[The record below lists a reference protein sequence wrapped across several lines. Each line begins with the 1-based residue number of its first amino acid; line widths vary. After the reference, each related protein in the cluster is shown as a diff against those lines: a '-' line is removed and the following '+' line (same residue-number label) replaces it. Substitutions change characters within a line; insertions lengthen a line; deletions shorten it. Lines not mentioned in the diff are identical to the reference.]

1 MFRLP
6 GHLFIAVL
14 TSAVLLLA
22 GAAVADTAQVA
33 KPQLKSAPIKPM
45 PLVDGRLTP
54 NKPAAAE
61 EAARAQRTIAQLD
74 ELIELGLPAT
84 ALSIINQNQQA
95 ARPYSADWYLFERK
109 RISVLTLLEDWPQ
122 IIDRT
127 RKLLGDSQRVA
138 RLPQPVTDW
147 FLTQQAI
154 ALVKSG
160 QAEAALQVLRK
171 LIWSPARY
179 ERGAL
184 FALWRQLVVRAY
196 LVDDNIRDAETAMLR
211 YDYDY
216 RDTGYALSP
225 DWLQTRAGVLFRAG
239 RYRQVMA
246 LLKDAEDSALHALY
260 LLAKLRAD
268 KSSAAAIKKE
278 LKQASDGKLVSRS
291 QQWANR
297 YLAYEIARLGGN
309 RKHIITA
316 LQALLSVGEI
326 SHPLKQI
333 VRVSA
338 DDLWKLYKQ
347 IGVELGNRYRLL
359 NGDDDAWYSK
369 AMQLKSRDTLKT
381 LSLLTA
387 LALQSREPHHRQMA
401 HAELLSIL
409 EKRKNSMD
417 LISQLYLHSS
427 LIPSLKVMPVATR
440 LALID
445 HALAK
450 KQIGDAARLMQSLD
464 DIPPDQ
470 DAFIWQLRKAR
481 VLIMQGEYDAGIR
494 VLTKLFASLPALKP
508 EQVDHL
514 LQVLFDLQSV
524 QQHQAALR
532 FFRVLQAQP
541 LDFQTRR
548 ELYFWMAESEYALGN
563 YATAAML
570 YLKSARAEDGSMH
583 DQWALSSRLKAAES
597 LVKAGLY
604 DDAQTVYQRLLKVTA
619 NPSRRAMIEQEMQQI
634 VLLKNARRAGVE

>member
-1 MFRLP
+1 MP
-6 GHLFIAVL
+6 GHFPFPVL

-22 GAAVADTAQVA
+22 GAAMADTVPVA

-54 NKPAAAE
+54 DQPAAGE
-61 EAARAQRTIAQLD
+61 EAARAQRSIAQLD

-95 ARPYSADWYLFERK
+95 ARPYSPDWYRFERK

-122 IIDRT
+122 IIERT
-127 RKLLGDSQRVA
+127 RDLLGDSQRVA
-138 RLPQPVTDW
+138 RLPQPVSDW

-154 ALVKSG
+154 ALVRSG
-160 QAEAALQVLRK
+160 QAEAALRVLRR

-196 LVDDNIRDAETAMLR
+196 LVEGNIRDAETAMLR

-216 RDTGYALSP
+216 RDTGYALTP

-246 LLKDAEDSALHALY
+246 LLGEHEDSALHALY
-260 LLAKLRAD
+260 LLAKLRAEP
-268 KSSAAAIKKE
+268 SSATAIEKE
-278 LKQASDGKLVSRS
+278 LKQAGEGRLIARS
-291 QQWANR
+291 EQWANR
-297 YLAYEIARLGGN
+297 YLAYEIARIRGK
-309 RKHIITA
+309 RKNIISA
-316 LQALLSVGEI
+316 LQALLSVGEVR
-326 SHPLKQI
+326 HPLQQI
-333 VRVSA
+333 VHIGA
-338 DDLWKLYKQ
+338 DDLWELYRQ
-347 IGVELGNRYRLL
+347 SGIELGNRYRLL
-359 NGDDDAWYSK
+359 NGDDSAWYSK
-369 AMQLKSRDTLKT
+369 AMTLKSKDTFKS
-381 LSLLTA
+381 LSLLAA

-401 HAELLSIL
+401 HTELLSIL
-409 EKRKNSMD
+409 ARRKDSLN
-417 LISQLYLHSS
+417 LIMQMYLHSTLIRS
-427 LIPSLKVMPVATR
+427 LEVIPAPLR

-445 HALAK
+445 HALSK
-450 KQIGDAARLMQSLD
+450 KNIHDAARLMQSLD
-464 DIPPDQ
+464 EAPAEQ

-481 VLIMQGEYDAGIR
+481 VLIMQGEYAAGR
-494 VLTKLFASLPALKP
+494 AVLDKLFTRLPELNT

-524 QQHQAALR
+524 RQHETALR
-532 FFRVLQAQP
+532 FFSALQSLP

-548 ELYFWMAESEYALGN
+548 ELYYWMAESQDAL
-563 YATAAML
+563 ARHASAAML
-570 YLKSARAEDGSMH
+570 YLRSARAEDGGMH
-583 DQWALSSRLKAAES
+583 DQWALSARLKAAQA

-604 DDAQTVYQRLLKVTA
+604 DDARTVYQRLLKLTA

-634 VLLKNARRAGVE
+634 VLLQNARRVGVE